1 MNQFTPNA
9 AAVPGLTIIP
19 FVSSHLGDAL
29 RLSQAESWPHRLEDW
44 ALSLS
49 VSQGVVALQ
58 GGRVVGTA
66 LCTVFGGVATMNMII
81 VSSDL
86 RGHGLGRKL
95 MHAVMQFAGV
105 REMRLVATADGKPL
119 YEKLGFQAMGQ
130 IFQHQGIAQA
140 QAVDMPVTIQDAAT
154 AAAEVDTLAAMDR
167 DATGMER
174 RALLAGFAQQAT
186 VLRAESGFAMLRDFG
201 RGTALGPVVARDTAT
216 ARALICAA
224 VSHCSGSFLR
234 IDLTDPALVP
244 LAENLGLP
252 HVGGGTAMTKN
263 GMPMAAHDYT
273 TFALASQALG

>member
-9 AAVPGLTIIP
+9 AAVPGLTIAP
-19 FVSSHLGDAL
+19 FVSRHLGDAL
-29 RLSQAESWPHRLEDW
+29 RLSQAEGWPHRLDDW

-66 LCTVFGGVATMNMII
+66 LCTVFGGVANMNMII

-95 MHAVMQFAGV
+95 MQAVMQFAGA

-174 RALLAGFAQQAT
+174 RALLAGFAQQGT
-186 VLRAESGFAMLRDFG
+186 VLRAEGGFAMLRDFG
-201 RGTALGPVVARDTAT
+201 RGTVLGPVVARDTAT

-224 VSHCSGSFLR
+224 ASHCSGSFLR
-234 IDLTDPALVP
+234 IDLTDPTLVP
-244 LAENLGLP
+244 FAENLGLP
-252 HVGGGTAMTKN
+252 HVGGGTAMIKN
-263 GMPMAAHDYT
+263 GMPMAAHHYT